1 VRIPPNFSIQ
11 IILINTK
18 SYLRWSNWSTLSDL
32 NLPKQLSLHSLVSSI
47 VQNID
52 CFENLKKIMDPNLDL
67 LIPALVKKAGDTN
80 QFIAE
85 EAEKTLHR

>member
-1 VRIPPNFSIQ
+1 
-11 IILINTK
+11 
-18 SYLRWSNWSTLSDL
+18 
-32 NLPKQLSLHSLVSSI
+32 LVSSI